1 MNYDMI
7 TLNAGLFY
15 HVCPDLLKLM
25 ALFFFF
31 FFFFFLFSFFF
42 FAFNMMALVTSTF
55 KRSNVVAFG
64 PALDIVWVSL
74 SKCVFSWFI
83 FLLFIC
89 LECLIFLLI
98 LYRIND
104 RVWLIQLSNR
114 FWTSLMITATYIK
127 NHIFFSLKKK

>member
-25 ALFFFF
+25 AL
-31 FFFFFLFSFFF
+31 FFFFLFSFFF

-64 PALDIVWVSL
+64 PWALDIVWVSL

-89 LECLIFLLI
+89 LECFIFLLI

-104 RVWLIQLSNR
+104 RVWLIQLLNR

>member
-25 ALFFFF
+25 AL
-31 FFFFFLFSFFF
+31 FFFFLFSFFF

-64 PALDIVWVSL
+64 PWAWTL
-74 SKCVFSWFI
+74 FE
-83 FLLFIC
+83 FL
-89 LECLIFLLI
+89 
-98 LYRIND
+98 
-104 RVWLIQLSNR
+104 
-114 FWTSLMITATYIK
+114 
-127 NHIFFSLKKK
+127 